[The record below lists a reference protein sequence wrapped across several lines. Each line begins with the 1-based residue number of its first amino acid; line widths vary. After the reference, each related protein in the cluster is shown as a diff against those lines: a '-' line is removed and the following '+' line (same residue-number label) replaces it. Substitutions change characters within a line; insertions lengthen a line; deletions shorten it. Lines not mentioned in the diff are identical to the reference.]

1 MAPEEEEF
9 QNDYDRGV
17 DGERSVLLRAVN
29 SASGSNLYRST
40 VTDDR
45 DRDRQTNCTLGDD
58 CSGSGG
64 GINGKTLTGAGWR
77 GLVKP
82 SLSENSP
89 HACRRQASACL
100 RADESLKL

>member
-29 SASGSNLYRST
+29 SQSGSNLYRST
-40 VTDDR
+40 VTDR
-45 DRDRQTNCTLGDD
+45 DRDRQTTDCTLGDD
-58 CSGSGG
+58 CSGG
-64 GINGKTLTGAGWR
+64 GIERCDNGKTLTGAG
-77 GLVKP
+77 GVKP